1 MGSFAEDDPEGHE
14 AVRVQG
20 LRDLIRAQADAL
32 GATAEPLVLLDGGAS
47 FQVYDV
53 GPAESYGE
61 ETITARRL
69 GATEVIVI
77 RQGGEFFAMPDRCTH
92 QRYPL
97 NDGELLE
104 GKIRCVHHGATFD
117 LRTGRPTLPA
127 VMKIRLYQVDE
138 VDGRV
143 VVSVQER

>member
-1 MGSFAEDDPEGHE
+1 MRSFAEDDPEGHE

-20 LRDLIRAQADAL
+20 LRDLLRAQAGVL
-32 GATAEPLVLLDGGAS
+32 GSTTEPMVLLDDGPA

-53 GPAESYGE
+53 GPTESYGE
-61 ETITARRL
+61 GTITARRL
-69 GATEVIVI
+69 GATEVVVI

-97 NDGELLE
+97 NDGELLK

-127 VMKIRLYQVDE
+127 VVKIKLFQVDE